1 MAAMLSRRRAIGIS
15 AAAAGL
21 ALLPFAS
28 RGATAGEEVTWHGQA
43 LGAPATLRIHHHDRE
58 QALRLVDSV
67 ESEVRRLERIFSLY
81 LDDSDLVGLNR
92 QGVRL
97 APPAELVEVLRLSG
111 SLWHLSEGA
120 FDPTVQPLWLS
131 YQNHFSRPGAD
142 PAGPSPSDLEAAL
155 AKTGFGSVH
164 YGPDRIAFKRPG
176 MALTLNGVAQGYIT
190 DRVVE
195 LLRAGGIASCLV
207 DMGESRGLGLHPDG
221 RGWRIGI
228 ADPQRPGDIVETL
241 EIVDRA
247 VATSSPTGFLFDPEG
262 RFSHL
267 LDPRSG
273 RSPRRYE
280 SVTVIARDAA
290 TADGLSTALSLM
302 DPDTIADVVRK
313 HGDLQVH
320 LLSGSGHHT
329 VLES

>member
-1 MAAMLSRRRAIGIS
+1 MAAMLTRRRAIGIS

-21 ALLPFAS
+21 ALLPFGS
-28 RGATAGEEVTWHGQA
+28 HGATAGEEVTWQGQA
-43 LGAPATLRIHHHDRE
+43 LGAPATLRIHHHHRG
-58 QALRLVDSV
+58 QALRLVADV
-67 ESEVRRLERIFSLY
+67 EAEVRRLERVFSLY
-81 LDDSDLVGLNR
+81 REDSDLVLLNR

-111 SLWHLSEGA
+111 ALWQLSGGA

-131 YQNHFSRPGAD
+131 YLEHFSTPGAD
-142 PAGPSPSDLEAAL
+142 PAGPSARDLDAAL
-155 AKTGFGSVH
+155 AKTGFDGLR
-164 YGPDRIAFKRPG
+164 YDADRIAFSRAG
-176 MALTLNGVAQGYIT
+176 MAVTLNGIAQGYIT

-195 LLRAGGIASCLV
+195 LLRAGGIVSCLV
-207 DMGESRGLGLHPDG
+207 DMGESRGVGLHPDG

-241 EIVDRA
+241 EIVDCA
-247 VATSSPTGFLFDPEG
+247 VATSSPAGFAFDPEG
-262 RFSHL
+262 RFNHL

-280 SVTVIARDAA
+280 SVTVVARDAA
-290 TADGLSTALSLM
+290 TADGLSTAFALM
-302 DPDTIADVVRK
+302 DPEAIAAAARQ

-320 LLSGSGHHT
+320 LLSGSGQHT
-329 VLES
+329 VLDS